1 MRLFQGAAAAQ
12 ALEGLG
18 RCGLSATDVQGHFED
33 GHLSADAGMLIASL
47 IDLLGAASSRAA
59 NSGAKDTS
67 LAALNQS
74 HKLRLDVIKLIADI
88 ARPARGGGSAQ
99 LANQPL
105 SVLLS
110 DAQATEMR
118 KVATHRSRE
127 EKRTD
132 GRGPDADG

>member
-1 MRLFQGAAAAQ
+1 MRRRIEMRLFQGAAAAL

-18 RCGLSATDVQGHFED
+18 RCGLSTTDVQAHFEG

-47 IDLLGAASSRAA
+47 IDLLGAASSRGG

-74 HKLRLDVIKLIADI
+74 HKLRLEVIKLIADI
-88 ARPARGGGSAQ
+88 ARPARGGGSPH
-99 LANQPL
+99 LLNQPI

-118 KVATHRSRE
+118 KVAARRS
-127 EKRTD
+127 
-132 GRGPDADG
+132 

>member
-1 MRLFQGAAAAQ
+1 VPGVRQPDAQ
-12 ALEGLG
+12 THRDAPVPGRRSGLA
-18 RCGLSATDVQGHFED
+18 ATDVQAHFED

-47 IDLLGAASSRAA
+47 IDLLGSASSRAA
-59 NSGAKDTS
+59 HSGAKDTS

-99 LANQPL
+99 LANQPIGM
-105 SVLLS
+105 LLS

-118 KVATHRSRE
+118 KVAARRS
-127 EKRTD
+127 
-132 GRGPDADG
+132 